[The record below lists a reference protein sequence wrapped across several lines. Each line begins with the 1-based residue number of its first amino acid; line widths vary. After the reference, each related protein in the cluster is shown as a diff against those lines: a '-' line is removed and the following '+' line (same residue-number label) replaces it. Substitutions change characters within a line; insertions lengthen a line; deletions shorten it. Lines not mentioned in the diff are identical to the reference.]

1 VKTSRA
7 RILRN
12 RKRRIEHRLRHRDW
26 PNRSKPMFTARNIR
40 YELAEKSRGLGVG
53 GIGLMQLLARRVGLV
68 EAIDRRLH
76 LLKMHKPYHESDH
89 VLNIAYNP
97 LCNGT
102 CLEDIELRRN
112 DEVYLDALGTQRIP
126 DPTTEGDFCRR
137 FDGRA
142 VEILMDVVNQVRQR
156 VWRVQPATF
165 RQRAIVDAD
174 GTITPTTGACKGGMD
189 ISYDG
194 QWGYHPLLISLANT
208 GEPLFVVNRS
218 GNRPSAEDAA
228 SWLDRA
234 IAVCRQGGFGRVLL
248 RGDTDFSQTAHLD
261 RWDADGIGFL
271 FGIDAMSNLVKK
283 AESLPAKAWKRL
295 IRPAKYQVQTQERA
309 RPDNVKEQIVR
320 RREFQ
325 NIRLV
330 EEEVAEFAYRPT
342 VCQKDYRV
350 VVVRKNLSVEKG
362 EQVLFDDVRYFFYI
376 TNDQT
381 TPADEI
387 VLLANDRCNQEN
399 LIAQLKG
406 GVRALSAPVDSLESN
421 WAYMVMASLAWTLKA
436 WLALLLPERERG
448 SQAYASEKQAVLKM
462 EFKRFVNAFMLV
474 PCQIVRQA
482 RRIVYRLLA
491 WNPWQ
496 GVFLRAVDTLRH
508 PLRC

>member
-1 VKTSRA
+1 
-7 RILRN
+7 
-12 RKRRIEHRLRHRDW
+12 
-26 PNRSKPMFTARNIR
+26 MFTARNIR
-40 YELAEKSRGLGVG
+40 YELAEKARGLGVG
-53 GIGLMQLLARRVGLV
+53 GIGLMHLLARRVGLAA
-68 EAIDRRLH
+68 AIDRRLH

-137 FDGRA
+137 FDEGA
-142 VEILMDVVNQVRQR
+142 VETLMAVVNQVRQR
-156 VWRVQPATF
+156 VWRVQPPEF
-165 RQRAIVDAD
+165 RRRAILDAD

-228 SWLDRA
+228 GWLDRA
-234 IAVCRQGGFGRVLL
+234 IEVCRQGGFAKILL
-248 RGDTDFSQTAHLD
+248 RGDTDFTQTAHLD
-261 RWDADGIGFL
+261 RWDDDGVGFL
-271 FGIDAMSNLVKK
+271 FGIDARSNLIAR
-283 AESLPAKAWKRL
+283 AESLPVKAWKRL
-295 IRPAKYQVQTQERA
+295 VRPAKYQVQTQARA
-309 RPDNVKEQIVR
+309 RPDNIKEQIVR
-320 RREFQ
+320 QREFQ
-325 NIRLV
+325 NIRLRS
-330 EEEVAEFAYRPT
+330 EEVGEFAYRPT
-342 VCQKDYRV
+342 ACRNNYRV
-350 VVVRKNLSVEKG
+350 VAVRKNLSVEKG

-376 TNDQT
+376 SNDAT
-381 TPADEI
+381 TPADQI
-387 VLLANDRCNQEN
+387 VMLANERCNQEN
-399 LIAQLKG
+399 LIAQLKS

-436 WLALLLPERERG
+436 WLGLLLPQTGRG
-448 SQAYASEKQAVLKM
+448 SKGYAFEKQAVLKM

-474 PCQIVRQA
+474 PCQIVRQG

-491 WNPWQ
+491 WNRWQ
-496 GVFLRAVDTLRH
+496 GVFLRAVDALRH